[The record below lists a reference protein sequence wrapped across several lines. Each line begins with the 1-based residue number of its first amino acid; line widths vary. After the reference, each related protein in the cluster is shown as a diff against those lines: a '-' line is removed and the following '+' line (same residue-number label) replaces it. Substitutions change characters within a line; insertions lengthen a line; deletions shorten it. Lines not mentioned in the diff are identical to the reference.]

1 VNKPIRTVSVFCL
14 LLFLALMVNATVLQ
28 FFSAQGLDDDPRNR
42 RVTEAS
48 FSRERGAILVDREPV
63 AESSP
68 SDDEYEYQRRYPSPL
83 LYAPLTGYFAYSI
96 ASTGVERSEN
106 DVLSGD
112 DPRLFVP
119 RLVDLF
125 SNEDT
130 QGGSVEL
137 TIDPAAQQAAY
148 DGLKALGP
156 DVQGAVVALDP
167 GTGAIRAMV
176 SLPSYDPNQ
185 LASHDFDSVNR
196 RYQELARDDTDPL
209 INRAIDRR
217 LFPGS
222 TFKVVTAAA
231 ALENGIVDGPDD
243 LVPGG
248 DTFDVPQ
255 STQVVQNEGR
265 DCGSGDI
272 PLRQAMENSCNTSF
286 AALAGEVGEEDML
299 EQAEKFGFNSDDL
312 DDIGPSTASVFPD
325 DADPA
330 QVTQTGFGQFEVQA
344 TPLQMAM
351 VAGGI
356 ANDGV
361 VMKPYVVDQIQSAD
375 YDAEETDPQRL
386 STAISSDTA
395 ETLTDVMVTTVSEGT
410 ASPAAIPGVNVAGKT
425 GTAER
430 GIEGE
435 PPYGW
440 FISFAP
446 AEEPEV
452 AVAVMIEEAPGQTI
466 AGGQLGGPIAK
477 RVMEAMLR

>member
-1 VNKPIRTVSVFCL
+1 MNKPIRTVSVFCL
-14 LLFLALMVNATVLQ
+14 LLFLALMINATVVQ
-28 FFSAQGLDDDPRNR
+28 FFQASSLNDDPRNR
-42 RVTEAS
+42 RVAEAS
-48 FSRERGAILVDREPV
+48 YSRERGAILVDREPV
-63 AESSP
+63 AESVP
-68 SDDEYEYQRRYPSPL
+68 SNDEYVYQRKYPSPL
-83 LYAPLTGYFAYSI
+83 LYAPLTGYFAYTI
-96 ASTGVERSEN
+96 ASTGVEQAEN

-125 SNEDT
+125 SNEDQ

-148 DGLKALGP
+148 DGLSDLGP
-156 DVQGAVVALDP
+156 GVEGSVVAIDP
-167 GTGAIRAMV
+167 STGGILAMV

-185 LASHDFDSVNR
+185 LASHEFGQVNR
-196 RYQELARDDTDPL
+196 RYQELADDDSDPL
-209 INRAIDRR
+209 INRAINRR

-231 ALENGIVDGPDD
+231 ALENGVIDGPDD

-255 STQVVQNEGR
+255 SSQVVQNEGR

-286 AALAGEVGEEDML
+286 AALAGEVGGEDML
-299 EQAEKFGFNSDDL
+299 AQAEAFGFNSDYL
-312 DDIGPSTASVFPD
+312 DDLGPQVRSVFPD
-325 DADPA
+325 DLDPA
-330 QVTQTGFGQFEVQA
+330 EVTQTGFGQFEVQA

-351 VAGGI
+351 VAAGI

-361 VMKPYVVDQIQSAD
+361 VMRPYVVDQVQSAD
-375 YDAEETDPQRL
+375 YDAEETDPRQL
-386 STAISSDTA
+386 SRAISQDTA
-395 ETLTDVMVTTVSEGT
+395 ETLTDVMVSTVDDGT
-410 ASPAAIPGVNVAGKT
+410 AFPAAIDGVAVAGKT

-446 AEEPEV
+446 AENPEV
-452 AVAVMIEEAPGQTI
+452 AVAVMIEEAPGQEI
-466 AGGQLGGPIAK
+466 AGGALGGPIAK
-477 RVMEAMLR
+477 SVMEAVIQ